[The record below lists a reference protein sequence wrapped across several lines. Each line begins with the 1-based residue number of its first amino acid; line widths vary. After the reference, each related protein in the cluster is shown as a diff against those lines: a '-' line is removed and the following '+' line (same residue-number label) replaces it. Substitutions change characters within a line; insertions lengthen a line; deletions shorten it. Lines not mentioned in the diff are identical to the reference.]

1 MSYRRLPSLTA
12 IRAFEAA
19 ARHRSMNRAA
29 GELCVTAG
37 AISRQVRALEE
48 ELRLALFLRSPA
60 GLALTPAGDAL
71 FAASREALDRL
82 ADGVL
87 RAANPGAGV
96 SVSLGAYT
104 LFASRWLIPRL
115 GRLRARHPTLDLAL
129 TTTGNAPD
137 LVPGRFDAVIA
148 VAAPVPRPGLEVREL
163 LAIET
168 VPVCAPHLAGFDWP
182 AARLLHSRQRPNDWA
197 RWLAAAGIAG
207 PDPHAGSMFESIAL
221 ALDAAAEGL
230 GVAMAIRALVEA
242 DLAAGRVVLAHPF
255 HRRST
260 RSFVLLYETA
270 RAGEGALMALE
281 AWLNSEA
288 SALAGH
294 AARD

>member
-1 MSYRRLPSLTA
+1 MTYRRLPSLNA
-12 IRAFEAA
+12 LRAFEAA

-29 GELCVTAG
+29 GELYVTPG
-37 AISRQVRALEE
+37 AISRQVRTLEDD
-48 ELRLALFLRSPA
+48 LRLELFVRSPS
-60 GLALTPAGDAL
+60 GLALTPAGEVL
-71 FAASREALDRL
+71 FAAAREALDRL

-87 RAANPGAGV
+87 RAASPGVGV
-96 SVSLGAYT
+96 TVSLGVHT

-115 GRLRARHPTLDLAL
+115 GRLRARHATLDLAL
-129 TTTGNAPD
+129 TTTGNALD

-148 VAAPVPRPGLEVREL
+148 VTNPAQRPGLVLQEL
-163 LAIET
+163 VPIET
-168 VPVCAPHLAGFDWP
+168 VPVCAPHMAGFDW
-182 AARLLHSRQRPNDWA
+182 AGARLLHSRQRPDDWA

-230 GVAMAIRALVEA
+230 GVAMAIRALVDA

-255 HRRST
+255 CRRSS
-260 RSFVLLYETA
+260 RSFVLMYEAA

-281 AWLNSEA
+281 AWLASEA